1 MRPIHRALCLFVR
14 PIHMYVPYLFP
25 CLNDQSN
32 VIQEADNDKAAGKDV
47 LVMRNHLEGKS
58 GSFRGLAIQSD
69 FKLSD
74 PSNSKSEQKQS
85 GEKSVLIAPD
95 PQDAMPKTFSM
106 WTEGLASQPEKKP
119 VQMPVQVSN
128 LFFSHPTLTHPNLFV
143 CYSRGTAT
151 SPLPRTPR
159 TPPKMKM

>member
-1 MRPIHRALCLFVR
+1 MPDLCTCLWLAYTHCLCTV
-14 PIHMYVPYLFP
+14 LFP

-74 PSNSKSEQKQS
+74 SSNSKSEQTQS
-85 GEKSVLIAPD
+85 GGDIVLIAPD
-95 PQDAMPKTFSM
+95 ALDAIPEGFSR
-106 WTEGLASQPEKKP
+106 WTELLASE
-119 VQMPVQVSN
+119 S
-128 LFFSHPTLTHPNLFV
+128 T
-143 CYSRGTAT
+143 
-151 SPLPRTPR
+151 
-159 TPPKMKM
+159 MKRVHCESGLWGGG